1 MGRVAGLVQ
10 APDLIPR
17 GLKIREPCPAESRVK
32 RRDQGR
38 KTHSQREGVSVKV
51 ERGGSRTPGLQKEGS
66 SVDTSLLAQ

>member
-38 KTHSQREGVSVKV
+38 KTHSHNVVSVKV